1 MPRGS
6 DGHGLPTAGSLGH
19 YGSTTGSKYSTIMS
33 REHWHLGS
41 RSDYITSLAL
51 SHSHAEHL
59 GRVHSHSRLPHDTRT
74 HMPKRL
80 QPSAI
85 PDLRFEPTYLAKLS
99 TAGPGWKSVVWVTM
113 RDQVISPL
121 IQGVLWCVTDVSSF
135 ALLILDVALNRGTA
149 SIFIQP
155 LLRSLTWWR
164 SSPHNLHPS
173 KEGSA
178 ASWLRQWARSLLP
191 DANSGNPLGTR

>member
-1 MPRGS
+1 
-6 DGHGLPTAGSLGH
+6 
-19 YGSTTGSKYSTIMS
+19 MS

-41 RSDYITSLAL
+41 RSDYITALAL

-59 GRVHSHSRLPHDTRT
+59 GRVHSHSRLPHDAHT

-80 QPSAI
+80 PPSAI

-99 TAGPGWKSVVWVTM
+99 TAGPGWKSVMLVTM

-121 IQGVLWCVTDVSSF
+121 IQGVLWCVLHTTQVLSF
-135 ALLILDVALNRGTA
+135 ALLILDVALNRGAA

-155 LLRSLTWWR
+155 LLRSFTWWR
-164 SSPHNLHPS
+164 SSPHSLHPS
-173 KEGSA
+173 KEGSV
-178 ASWLRQWARSLLP
+178 ASWLRQCARSLFP
-191 DANSGNPLGTR
+191 GANSVKPLGTR